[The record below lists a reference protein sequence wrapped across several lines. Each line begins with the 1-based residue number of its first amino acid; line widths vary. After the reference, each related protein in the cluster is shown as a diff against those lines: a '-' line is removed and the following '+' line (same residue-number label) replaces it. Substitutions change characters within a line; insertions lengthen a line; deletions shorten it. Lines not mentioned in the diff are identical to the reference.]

1 MNHRAGLSCMR
12 RSLLWTGF
20 ALLVWTTT
28 PATAENAEAAL
39 HRIFLTDGDN
49 VVSYG
54 EYARVGD
61 RVIFSI
67 PLGVGS
73 GATIQLVSI
82 PAAAVDWPR
91 TERYTE
97 SARAARYAAT
107 RAESDFNELST
118 EIALALNQIANVPDS
133 EQKLQI
139 AEQAR
144 ETLVSWTRDR
154 YGYRADDIHQIVTL
168 LDAAI
173 SGIRASAGARRFDL
187 SLVATTDRPREPLLP
202 RPGLQEVIVQ
212 ALTAARLTPVPVER
226 LSLLQSAVGLLDEW
240 AASLPRP
247 WVATTR
253 ARAASEIAAELAVE
267 RAYTDLSRS
276 MFGKAS
282 TFATRADV
290 RGVEE
295 VVHTVLRRDEELGR
309 TRPDRISA
317 LLLAIDAKL
326 TAARRLRLERDR
338 WVLRVKAYR
347 DYERVLDKPID
358 QFKRSTTLL
367 DDIRVLAGP
376 DHGGL
381 SDLDE
386 NIQRALQAF
395 QRVTPPVE
403 LQSIH
408 SVLAGALRLADNAVR
423 IRREAVASGSLRAAW
438 NAASAAAGSLMLF
451 TYARA
456 DLERVLRPPELR

>member
-1 MNHRAGLSCMR
+1 M
-12 RSLLWTGF
+12 
-20 ALLVWTTT
+20 
-28 PATAENAEAAL
+28 
-39 HRIFLTDGDN
+39 
-49 VVSYG
+49 
-54 EYARVGD
+54 
-61 RVIFSI
+61 
-67 PLGVGS
+67 
-73 GATIQLVSI
+73 
-82 PAAAVDWPR
+82 
-91 TERYTE
+91 
-97 SARAARYAAT
+97 
-107 RAESDFNELST
+107 
-118 EIALALNQIANVPDS
+118 
-133 EQKLQI
+133 
-139 AEQAR
+139 
-144 ETLVSWTRDR
+144 
-154 YGYRADDIHQIVTL
+154 
-168 LDAAI
+168 
-173 SGIRASAGARRFDL
+173 
-187 SLVATTDRPREPLLP
+187 
-202 RPGLQEVIVQ
+202 
-212 ALTAARLTPVPVER
+212 PVER
-226 LSLLQSAVGLLDEW
+226 LSLLQSAVGLLDQW
-240 AASLPRP
+240 ADSLPRR

-347 DYERVLDKPID
+347 DYERVLDKPIG

-395 QRVTPPVE
+395 QRVTPPAE

-408 SVLAGALRLADNAVR
+408 SVLDGALRLADNAVR
-423 IRREAVASGSLRAAW
+423 IRRQAVASGSLRAAW